1 MRAAKSPPRLD
12 KGRRLTWQRVK
23 NKKRLAEQKI
33 VTDGPK
39 PYCVMLGS
47 RREKRAQRLIA
58 SEIVYKLV
66 ESAAA
71 NAENNLDMARDTLY
85 VAEIYADGGPT
96 LKRYRPR
103 AQGRAA
109 SILKRTSHITVILDQ
124 VK

>member
-1 MRAAKSPPRLD
+1 MLSPR
-12 KGRRLTWQRVK
+12 G
-23 NKKRLAEQKI
+23 
-33 VTDGPK
+33 
-39 PYCVMLGS
+39 
-47 RREKRAQRLIA
+47 A

-103 AQGRAA
+103 AQGQCGQHFEAHEPHYRHLG
-109 SILKRTSHITVILDQ
+109 SG
-124 VK
+124 